1 MMSCFTIK
9 GGMDANYHFKD
20 GKYYTQ
26 NMTNHDKWI
35 GSLSTVMGLRGE
47 VTKEEFKAVK
57 DALVE
62 SGRGKRVAMDCVF
75 SAPKSVSLAMAESEE
90 TREIMRKMH
99 NEAVEKTIKHIE
111 EEYAKTRIKSEGKT
125 HEVKTGNICA
135 AEFEHQV
142 SRNNDLD
149 LHDHVVFFNC
159 TVYNGKMYSVEYGS
173 LMHDQKEVGLVY
185 RQNLAAALQKE
196 GYELE
201 LTDKKYGFFELKGFD
216 RETIDKYSS
225 RRQEILEEMENEKA
239 TTAKEAQAAAMKTRK
254 AKSKVDIEE
263 VYEKVNHELFVSGKI
278 RIERNERNESRA
290 DERDDYQRDWGSDS
304 GLAIESR
311 FRGIGPNEGQ
321 GLRTIGDR
329 CGLQD
334 LSERGLDETA
344 KATNLLLSSS
354 AISRL
359 AKLQA
364 DRERDAFMQ
373 RADSSERRERID
385 AIASATIK
393 EISTEKF
400 AFTVP
405 EIRQRIMSAGVLE
418 AITRKE
424 AEKAMERAGL
434 VKLGRIEH
442 GEKKTKDVYLTTEE
456 NIKREASII
465 DRMNEGKGKVNSLTQ
480 EESEAA
486 FEKLRQK
493 KEAAGIKFTPNRE
506 QTIAVHHVLTSADKY
521 LCIQGL
527 AGTGKTYTMTT
538 MRELCEQEGIVIL
551 GASPSGK
558 AADGLQNESAINSKT
573 IHSFLG
579 RLEAGQ
585 FNENKGIHQLQ
596 KAVKEIGYEALPKG
610 YQNLLKETPEPVK
623 REGIE
628 AAKQAVKEIA
638 AEALPG
644 VYKGA
649 AKEALRQADR
659 QARYEE
665 NKEKNGIKQ
674 EWDFVNVQKVKGR
687 EIWVIDEAG
696 MIPDNIMEQLMK
708 AAEARGA
715 QVVLSGDY
723 RQLPPVGA
731 GEPMKAMIEAG
742 AGTAYLEDIRRQ
754 DDLQLRG
761 AVVES
766 VKGDPLET
774 YKTLDERGDYH
785 EIANK
790 KERQETVKNIVVEI
804 KLKDYIRTEANGDR
818 KLEQLLLTSTNAD
831 RKAYNQLIR
840 NEYVKRGE
848 LEKGQEYKVT
858 AKEGDKEVAEKRHF
872 AKGDRIVFLMNDSKM
887 DVKNGTLGTIVKI
900 EHNRFTVQT
909 DKGEQKQF
917 YIDKYNNIDHS
928 YAVTNY
934 KAQGMTIQRM
944 LGDMCTKSKAQDRN
958 ALYVNV
964 SRAKDRS
971 VIFTDDKKKLEKQTE
986 NFVHKVTSKDF
997 SARIQKMERGNR
1009 IENNDCYKAPEK
1021 VKPEKLI
1028 EQMGKEP
1035 QRLTQHKAQEQEKA
1049 QKIAQDKAA
1058 KIEQQKTMKKESHD
1072 MGMSR

>member
-1 MMSCFTIK
+1 MMSCYTIK

-35 GSLSTVMGLRGE
+35 GSLSSVMGLSGE
-47 VTKEEFKAVK
+47 VTKEEFKAIK
-57 DALVE
+57 DALVDN
-62 SGRGKRVAMDCVF
+62 GRGKRVAMDCVF

-90 TREIMRKMH
+90 TRENLRKLH
-99 NEAVEKTIKHIE
+99 QEAVNKTVSYLE
-111 EEYAKTRIKSEGKT
+111 ENYAKTRIKSEGKT

-135 AEFEHQV
+135 AEFEHQT

-149 LHDHVVFFNC
+149 VHTHVVVFNA
-159 TVYNGKMYSVEYGS
+159 TVHNEKLYSVEFGS
-173 LMHDQKEVGLVY
+173 LLRDQKEVGLVY
-185 RQNLAAALQKE
+185 RQNLAAALQRE

-254 AKSKVDIEE
+254 SKTKIDIEE
-263 VYEKVNHELFVSGKI
+263 LYENVNRDLFESGKI
-278 RIERNERNESRA
+278 KIERNEKNESRA
-290 DERDDYQRDWGSDS
+290 DERDYYERDRESDS
-304 GLAIESR
+304 GLAFESR

-321 GLRTIGDR
+321 RLRTIGDR
-329 CGLQD
+329 CSLPD

-344 KATNLLLSSS
+344 KTTNLLLSRS

-359 AKLQA
+359 AVLQA
-364 DRERDAFMQ
+364 DRERNAFMQ
-373 RADSSERRERID
+373 RTDSSERRERID

-418 AITRKE
+418 GITRKE

-442 GEKKTKDVYLTTEE
+442 GEKKSKDVYLTTEE

-465 DRMNEGKGKVNSLTQ
+465 DRLNEGKGKVNSLNQ

-644 VYKGA
+644 EWSRI
-649 AKEALRQADR
+649 AKAELRKADNE
-659 QARYEE
+659 ARYEQR
-665 NKEKNGIKQ
+665 KEATQGNGIKQ
-674 EWDFVNVQKVKGR
+674 EWDFKNVQKASKR
-687 EIWVIDEAG
+687 EVWVIDEAG
-696 MIPDNIMEQLMK
+696 MIPNNLMEQLQN

-723 RQLPPVGA
+723 DQLPPVGA
-731 GEPMKAMIEAG
+731 GEPMKAMVEAG
-742 AGTAYLEDIRRQ
+742 AGTAYLQDIRRQ
-754 DDLQLRG
+754 SDIELRG

-774 YKTLDERGDYH
+774 YKTLDKRGDYH

-790 KERQETVKNIVVEI
+790 KERQEAVKDTVAEI
-804 KLKDYIRTEANGDR
+804 KLKDYIRVEANGDR

-831 RKAYNQLIR
+831 RKAYNNLIR

-848 LEKGQEYKVT
+848 LEKGEEYKVT
-858 AKEGDKEVAEKRHF
+858 AKEGDKEVTEKRHF
-872 AKGDRIVFLMNDSKM
+872 AKGDRIVFLMNDKQM
-887 DVKNGTLGTIVKI
+887 DVKNGTLGTIEKI
-900 EHNRFTVQT
+900 EHNRFTVRT
-909 DKGEQKQF
+909 DAGQQKQF
-917 YIDKYNNIDHS
+917 YIDNYSNVDHS

-944 LGDMCTKSKAQDRN
+944 IGDMATKSKAQDRN
-958 ALYVNV
+958 ALYVNI
-964 SRAKDRS
+964 SRAKERS
-971 VIFTDDKKKLEKQTE
+971 VIFTDCKKKLEQQTK
-986 NFVHKVTSKDF
+986 NFVSKITSKDF
-997 SARIQKMERGNR
+997 SAKIEKMERGNR

-1021 VKPEKLI
+1021 VTPEKLI

-1035 QRLTQHKAQEQEKA
+1035 QRLTRHKAQEQEKA

-1058 KIEQQKTMKKESHD
+1058 KIEQHKTISHD